1 MSPKS
6 TTPAEDAAALMRRL
20 DRLADLMDSRWRI
33 PGTPV
38 RFGLDGIASIL
49 PVAGDTVTA
58 VVSLYLMA
66 EARRLGVSKLTLLRM
81 LANVGVDWAL
91 GSVPVAGTIFDI
103 AFKANLRNM
112 ALLRREAERRG
123 TPQGT
128 SGGARH

>member
-1 MSPKS
+1 MSPES